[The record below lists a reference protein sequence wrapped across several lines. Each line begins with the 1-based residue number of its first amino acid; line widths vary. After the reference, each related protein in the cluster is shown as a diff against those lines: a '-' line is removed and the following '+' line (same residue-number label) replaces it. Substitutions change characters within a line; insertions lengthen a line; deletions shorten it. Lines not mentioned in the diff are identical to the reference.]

1 MNFSSPSLSG
11 ECVVVWLTRQVFD
24 RAGEGGG
31 WRDEEREGELGRTIW
46 RGACEGGGK
55 FLLPLSV
62 WPRRL
67 VSAYERGTD

>member
-1 MNFSSPSLSG
+1 MNFPSISLSG
-11 ECVVVWLTRQVFD
+11 EWVVVWLTRQVFD
-24 RAGEGGG
+24 RAGG
-31 WRDEEREGELGRTIW
+31 WGDEEGKGEFGRTIP

>member
-1 MNFSSPSLSG
+1 MAYEPGVRSG
-11 ECVVVWLTRQVFD
+11 RGGVGGRDE
-24 RAGEGGG
+24 AGEG
-31 WRDEEREGELGRTIW
+31 EFGRTIP

-67 VSAYERGTD
+67 VAAHERGTRD